1 MGKVID
7 MKNLL
12 VTLSIYVLI
21 CFLLILFSFTKL
33 VVNFSD
39 SEWSTIFVSMILA
52 IFIFRYINK
61 IKLLSVYS
69 LFFFTTLIFIG
80 GRFIA
85 AFLGY
90 TEEHIFTLD
99 FFVYRELIDIYKT
112 RLMLF
117 VLNIFI
123 MLEAGMYASK
133 LFTLNKQNLPNITR
147 TSTIPRFNIYT
158 LYIMIFIIIIFLVA
172 SLPELINNVL
182 SNGYLALYE
191 GQSKNYEVGL
201 LSKAITLLYATLGI
215 FLTQTNKKLKKIDI
229 SILII
234 FSVIYMILG
243 SRGTFVCNILFLLWV
258 YYELGDR
265 KLNILKLLSL
275 FVIISLFLS
284 FGFSLLTLREMDSEN
299 QSGYSSVLN
308 LIFDQG
314 ITLMVFN
321 ESINIENY
329 PILPMIQ
336 NFIPGTIFI
345 ASNFV
350 QVAPQNVSYANYLAY
365 NLNPALFSQGY
376 GLGWSVFSDFYVLAG
391 QSLVGFSIIVFLWSY
406 YINKVDKWAKS
417 NLFWRIINISTL
429 PALLFLPRAGLYI
442 YYPLYLYV
450 LILIIFMKIKFK
462 K

>member
-158 LYIMIFIIIIFLVA
+158 LYIILFIIIILLTA
-172 SLPELINNVL
+172 SLPEVISKVL
-182 SNGYLALYE
+182 SGGYLALHM
-191 GQSKNYEVGL
+191 GQEQTYEVGL
-201 LSKAITLLYATLGI
+201 LSKVVTLLYATLGI
-215 FLTQTNKKLKKIDI
+215 YLTQNNRKLKVVDI
-229 SILII
+229 TVLIV
-234 FSVIYMILG
+234 FSVVYMVLG
-243 SRGTFVCNILFLLWV
+243 SRGTFVCNILFLIWA
-258 YYELGDR
+258 YYELGN
-265 KLNILKLLSL
+265 KKVNIVKLLSSFL
-275 FVIISLFLS
+275 AIGLFLS
-284 FGFSLLTLREMDSEN
+284 IGFRLFTLREIDTEN
-299 QSGYSSVLN
+299 QSIYSSVLG
-308 LIFDQG
+308 LLYDQG

-321 ESINIENY
+321 EAINVEKY

-345 ASNFV
+345 ASNFI
-350 QVAPQNVSYANYLAY
+350 QVSPQNVSYANYLAY
-365 NLNPALFSQGY
+365 SLSPALFSQGY
-376 GLGWSVFSDFYVLAG
+376 GLGWSVFGDFYVLAG

-406 YINKVDKWAKS
+406 YINKVDTRAKF
-417 NLFWRIINISTL
+417 NHLWRIINISTL
-429 PALLFLPRAGLYI
+429 PALLFLPRAGLYT
-442 YYPLYLYV
+442 YFPLYMYIF
-450 LILIIFMKIKFK
+450 ILIILVKIKFK